1 MVAAYAVLSARDAT
15 NPKRFGNAAF
25 WGLLAA
31 SFLFGSY
38 IGDFANGLLALALI
52 GVGGFN
58 LMPRGAG
65 ATTTPAERAARAA
78 GGGNGPFVPA
88 LVMPAVALAGTLL
101 LKNSGLVDPKQATLV
116 FLAIGVLIAL
126 IVC

>member
-58 LMPRGAG
+58 LMHRGAG
-65 ATTTPAERAARAA
+65 ATTTPAERAASAVAR
-78 GGGNGPFVPA
+78 GNGRVAPE
-88 LVMPAVALAGTLL
+88 LLMPAVALAGTLP
-101 LKNSGLVDPKQATLV
+101 LKDSGGVDPNYSTL
-116 FLAIGVLIAL
+116 LCLR
-126 IVC
+126 